1 VSDSHQ
7 ETLET
12 TKAPMCDH
20 LGKLLASSFEG
31 SGSGIKSP
39 EGFVI
44 RYKLNTSSLLKFS
57 VL

>member
-1 VSDSHQ
+1 
-7 ETLET
+7 
-12 TKAPMCDH
+12 
-20 LGKLLASSFEG
+20 LASSFEG